1 MKIHLLRTAY
11 PRKVDYNR
19 ICRVRKNLEKENKS
33 SQEKI
38 KEIFSEIGLDID
50 FDSYI

>member
-1 MKIHLLRTAY
+1 MKINLLSTAY

-19 ICRVRKNLEKENKS
+19 ISRVRKNLKEENKS

-50 FDSYI
+50 LDSYI

>member
-1 MKIHLLRTAY
+1 MKINLLRTAY

-19 ICRVRKNLEKENKS
+19 ISRVRKNLKKENKS

-38 KEIFSEIGLDID
+38 NEIFSEVGLDMD
-50 FDSYI
+50 LDDYM